1 MTQRIEDPEG
11 RGVSSRRRSA
21 KPQMILTSP
30 LEVFGGSEQARILH
44 DPQAGCSHGDR
55 GNVAGRF
62 FPRRSFSSFHHI
74 PGDVQGG
81 SVEVPLSMGFLCF
94 LSSEEE
100 GWHRKVPSIWMILL
114 SESLP
119 GKGNEGRWIAQW
131 NPSQKAKHPRMLR
144 PWLGGSQVPS
154 VHPEDIPGGISPK
167 FLVEALEV

>member
-21 KPQMILTSP
+21 RPQMILTST
-30 LEVFGGSEQARILH
+30 LEVFGGPEQARILH
-44 DPQAGCSHGDR
+44 DPHAGCSHGDR

-62 FPRRSFSSFHHI
+62 SPRISFSSFHYI

-81 SVEVPLSMGFLCF
+81 SVEVPLSRGFLCF

-114 SESLP
+114 FESLP